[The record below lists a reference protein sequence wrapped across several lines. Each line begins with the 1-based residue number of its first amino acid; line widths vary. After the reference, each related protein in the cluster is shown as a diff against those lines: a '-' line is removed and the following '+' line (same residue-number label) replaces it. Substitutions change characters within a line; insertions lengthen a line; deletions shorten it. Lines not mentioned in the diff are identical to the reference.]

1 MARPRESSSDLTPQE
16 LQVAMEVSAG
26 RSNPEVAAALFISRK
41 TVEMH
46 LTRIYRKL
54 GITNRAELVRFRW
67 FAERGLRL
75 G

>member
-1 MARPRESSSDLTPQE
+1 
-16 LQVAMEVSAG
+16 MEVSAG

-54 GITNRAELVRFRW
+54 GISNRAELVRFRR
-67 FAERGLRL
+67 FAERGQRR